1 MPTCPTVWPD
11 TVTQQDPAP
20 GTTDVT
26 GPHVNLLVSL
36 GPRPAAYVMPELV
49 GLPLAEAQSKLGSA
63 GLRLSKLSPVPAP
76 DSASGTVVGQT
87 PARGQ
92 RIDSNSTIELQVA
105 RVAVASAPV
114 RFRACARIPGSA
126 MAYAKIEIAP
136 SILASNFAKLGE
148 DVRAVEQGGADVI
161 HVDVMDGHFVPNISI
176 GIPVV
181 ASLHKATR
189 LPLDVHLMIE
199 RPEDYIEQFVR
210 AGASRVLIH
219 QEATVHLDRALSMIR
234 ELGAQAGA
242 AINPA
247 TPVATLT
254 DVFDKV
260 DTVLVMS
267 VNPGFGGQK
276 FIPGA
281 VEKIRQLNQW
291 RARYNGAFR
300 IEVDGGVDAENTA
313 ELAQAG
319 ANTFVAGTS
328 IFHTP
333 DPAAAVRQIRKLATD
348 ALSQRV

>member
-1 MPTCPTVWPD
+1 
-11 TVTQQDPAP
+11 
-20 GTTDVT
+20 
-26 GPHVNLLVSL
+26 
-36 GPRPAAYVMPELV
+36 
-49 GLPLAEAQSKLGSA
+49 
-63 GLRLSKLSPVPAP
+63 
-76 DSASGTVVGQT
+76 
-87 PARGQ
+87 
-92 RIDSNSTIELQVA
+92 
-105 RVAVASAPV
+105 
-114 RFRACARIPGSA
+114 

-136 SILASNFAKLGE
+136 SILASNFARLGD
-148 DVRAVEQGGADVI
+148 DVRAVEEGGADVI
-161 HVDVMDGHFVPNISI
+161 HVDVMDGHFVPNITI
-176 GIPVV
+176 GVPVV

-199 RPEDYIEQFVR
+199 RPEEYIERFVK
-210 AGASRVLIH
+210 AGASRILIH
-219 QEATVHLDRALSMIR
+219 QEATAHLDRALTLIR
-234 ELGAQAGA
+234 ENGAQAGA
-242 AINPA
+242 VINPA
-247 TPVATLT
+247 TPVAMLT

-300 IEVDGGVDAENTA
+300 IEVDGGVDAENIA

-333 DPAAAVRQIRKLATD
+333 DPAAAVRQMRKLATE

>member
-1 MPTCPTVWPD
+1 
-11 TVTQQDPAP
+11 
-20 GTTDVT
+20 
-26 GPHVNLLVSL
+26 
-36 GPRPAAYVMPELV
+36 
-49 GLPLAEAQSKLGSA
+49 
-63 GLRLSKLSPVPAP
+63 
-76 DSASGTVVGQT
+76 
-87 PARGQ
+87 
-92 RIDSNSTIELQVA
+92 
-105 RVAVASAPV
+105 
-114 RFRACARIPGSA
+114 

-254 DVFDKV
+254 DIFDKV

-300 IEVDGGVDAENTA
+300 IEVDGGVDAENAA
-313 ELAQAG
+313 ELAKAG

-333 DPAAAVRQIRKLATD
+333 DPAAAVRQIRKLAAD
-348 ALSQRV
+348 AFNQQV